1 MNESPLPGDLIS
13 DVRQIWDA
21 KAPYWDER
29 MGDGNL
35 FQNELI
41 GPAVDRLLD
50 IQPDQLVLD
59 VGCGNG
65 VASRRL
71 ARLGARVIAVD
82 TSVEFLE
89 LARKRAPELADRID
103 YRFIDGTDEPG
114 LLALGE
120 GKFNAILA
128 NMVLM
133 DMPVIEPLL
142 RASAKLLSPAGRFVF
157 SIQHPA
163 FNSNAVG
170 LRAETQTQADG
181 REIPIHSLRIDDY
194 LYVPAGKGTG
204 MPGESVAHWY
214 FHRPLH
220 QLFAAFFAAG
230 FVLDGLEEPGFTSKS
245 TDDWR
250 ISWLNMPGIPPVLV
264 ARFFLRP

>member
-1 MNESPLPGDLIS
+1 MNETTTPEDLIN
-13 DVRQIWDA
+13 DVRRIWDA
-21 KAPYWDER
+21 KAAYWDER
-29 MGDGNL
+29 MADGNL

-50 IQPDQLVLD
+50 IQTDQLVLE

-71 ARLGARVIAVD
+71 ARLGARVVSVD

-103 YRFIDGTDEPG
+103 YRFVDATDEAG

-120 GKFNAILA
+120 GRFNAILA

-133 DMPVIEPLL
+133 DMPVIDPLL
-142 RASAKLLSPAGRFVF
+142 RAAARLLAPGGRFVF

-170 LRAETQTQADG
+170 LTAETRTQADG
-181 REIPIHSLRIDDY
+181 QELSAHAVKITDY

-204 MPGESVAHWY
+204 MPGETVAHWY

-220 QLFAAFFAAG
+220 QLFGAFFAAG
-230 FVLDGLEEPGFTSKS
+230 FVLDGLEEPGFTSAA

-264 ARFFLRP
+264 ARFIPRQ